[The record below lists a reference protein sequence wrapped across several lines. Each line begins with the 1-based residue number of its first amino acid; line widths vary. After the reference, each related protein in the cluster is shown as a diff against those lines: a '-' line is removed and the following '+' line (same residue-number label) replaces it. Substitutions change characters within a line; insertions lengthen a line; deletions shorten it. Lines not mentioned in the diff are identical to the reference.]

1 MGCMTIKRSMAMLQ
15 VREAGFYTSVQ
26 DQGRFGYRHLGV
38 PVAGVADQIAA
49 GRVNGLLENPEMAA
63 VLEMTMHGPVL
74 EFSEPTFI
82 CYSGAPMELRLN
94 GQMLEPDQVYPIP
107 AGAQLQC
114 GRIRQ
119 GFRTYLGVKGGFLSP
134 VVLGSRSYFSPVT
147 RERKVKPGDE
157 IEYTPCTDYEPMLL
171 KWSHADHIRERE
183 LLTYPGPE
191 YDLLTQKHREM
202 LFSQDFSL
210 AKEHDR
216 MACQLSELLP
226 AHSIS
231 MITSATLPGTVQ
243 LAPSGK
249 LIILLRDGQ
258 TTGGYP
264 RILQLEENAQ
274 SILAQKKSGDHIR
287 FRSSGY

>member
-1 MGCMTIKRSMAMLQ
+1 MLH
-15 VREAGFYTSVQ
+15 VKEGGFYTSIQ

-38 PVAGVADQIAA
+38 PVAGAADQIAA
-49 GRVNGLLENPEMAA
+49 GRVNGLLENPETAA
-63 VLEMTMHGPVL
+63 VLEMTMQGPVL
-74 EFSEPTFI
+74 EFAEPTYI
-82 CYSGAPMELRLN
+82 CNSGAPMEIKLN
-94 GQMLEPDQVYPIP
+94 DQTLDPDQVYAVP
-107 AGAQLQC
+107 ASAVLQC

-119 GFRTYLGVKGGFLSP
+119 GFRSYLGIKGGFQSP
-134 VVLGSRSYFSPVT
+134 LVLGSRSYFSPVT
-147 RERKVKPGDE
+147 KARKIKQGDE
-157 IEYTPCTDYEPMLL
+157 IAYTPCADYAPMIL

-183 LLTYPGPE
+183 LLAFPGPE
-191 YDLLTQKHREM
+191 YDLLSQKQRELLFTQE
-202 LFSQDFSL
+202 FSL

-216 MACQLSELLP
+216 MACQLAELLP
-226 AHSIS
+226 PHTIS

-274 SILAQKKSGDHIR
+274 SILAQKKFGDRIR
-287 FRSSGY
+287 FRTSGYG